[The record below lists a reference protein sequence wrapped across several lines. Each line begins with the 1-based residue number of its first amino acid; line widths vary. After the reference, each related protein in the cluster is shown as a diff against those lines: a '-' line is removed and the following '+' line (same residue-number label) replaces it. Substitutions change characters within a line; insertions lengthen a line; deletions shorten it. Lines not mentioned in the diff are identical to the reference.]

1 MFLNKRFSRAGVLF
15 ASALVCSA
23 FANEAKVPQIEEVTV
38 VGAQSEPLILNRQND
53 AGSRL
58 DLSILE
64 TPASIHIIDQ
74 DTMRERGFST
84 TLQALD
90 SVVGV
95 QSGQCFGLVCFSTR
109 GFAGTTSLPFLFNGN
124 RYPGLAMSPRS
135 TFNYERIEV
144 IKGASSVQHGFG
156 ATTGAVNYVT
166 KKADGREETEVAV
179 SMGSSDTQ
187 SVGIGKGGRL
197 DEDTAY
203 RIDGN
208 FVSGNQ
214 GSYGFVDD
222 TGYEDYHLSGEI
234 KHDFSDDFSAA
245 ISFDSFKDQGEGY
258 FGTPVVNGKID
269 ESVDDNNYNVGDDR
283 ISKKVYW
290 ASLKLEW
297 QIDEQL
303 TLRNETYGNNEDR
316 LWQNAES
323 YSYNAGTGLV
333 DRGSFLHITHDQRI
347 YGNRTD
353 LILKNV
359 IGGMP
364 NRLLVGF
371 DYSYNRHQRDNNSP
385 YGGSDT
391 VDFANP
397 VSGLFYSPDPFSS
410 QRRSEVKS
418 KGYYLEDFLELTDA
432 FSLSLALRH
441 DVSDL
446 DSFDLRA
453 DSDFSKHY
461 SANSWRIG
469 GIYQFNDSVSAYAQ
483 IGRAF
488 EPPSQI
494 VTLAES
500 RKEFELTESRQTEIG
515 LKGVF
520 AEGRVE
526 ATVALFD
533 ITRSNILTRDPV
545 DPSKRSQIGEQSSEG
560 VELEVAYH
568 PSEQWSIHA
577 NMSLID
583 AQYDDF
589 IDSSGGVPVSRA
601 GNVPTDVPEKLANLW
616 LSWRP
621 DGLWRSGMG
630 VHYVDERAANRGNT
644 VFMDSYTTV
653 DAYIGRKV
661 GPGELTLHL
670 RNITDEV
677 YANHSY
683 GDGQFML
690 GEPRGFTL
698 GWYAKY

>member
-1 MFLNKRFSRAGVLF
+1 MNKRFSHAGLLL
-15 ASALVCSA
+15 ASALACSA
-23 FANEAKVPQIEEVTV
+23 FADEAEVPQLEEVTV
-38 VGAQSEPLILNRQND
+38 IGTQSEPLTLNRQND

-64 TPASIHIIDQ
+64 TPASINIIDQ
-74 DTMRERGFST
+74 ETMRERGFTT

-166 KKADGREETEVAV
+166 KKADGREETEVAM

-203 RIDGN
+203 RIDGH

-222 TGYEDYHLSGEI
+222 TSYEDYHLSGEI
-234 KHDFSDDFSAA
+234 AHNFSDDFSAA
-245 ISFDSFKDQGEGY
+245 LSFDSFKDQGEGY

-269 ESVDDNNYNVGDDR
+269 ESVDENNYNVGDDR

-290 ASLKLEW
+290 ASLKFEW

-303 TLRNETYGNNEDR
+303 TLRNETYANNEDR

-333 DRGSFLHITHDQRI
+333 DRSSFLHITHDQRI

-353 LILKNV
+353 LILKHV

-385 YGGSDT
+385 YGGADT

-397 VSGLFYSPDPFSS
+397 VSGVFFSPDPFSS

-469 GIYQFNDSVSAYAQ
+469 GIYQFNESVSAYAQ

-515 LKGVF
+515 IKGIF

-526 ATVALFD
+526 ATMALFD
-533 ITRSNILTRDPV
+533 ITRSNILTRDPI

-560 VELEVAYH
+560 VELELTYH
-568 PSEQWSIHA
+568 PSENWSIHA

-621 DGLWRSGMG
+621 DGLWRSGLG

-653 DAYIGRKV
+653 DAYVGRKV

-690 GEPRGFTL
+690 GEARGFTL
-698 GWYAKY
+698 SWYVKY

>member
-1 MFLNKRFSRAGVLF
+1 MNKRFSHAGFLL

-23 FANEAKVPQIEEVTV
+23 SADEAKVPQLEEVMVIGT
-38 VGAQSEPLILNRQND
+38 QSEPLILNRKND

-58 DLSILE
+58 DLSVLE

-74 DTMRERGFST
+74 GTMRERGFST

-109 GFAGTTSLPFLFNGN
+109 GFAGTGSLPFLFNGN

-166 KKADGREETEVAV
+166 KKADGREETEFAV

-197 DEDTAY
+197 DEDTVY

-222 TGYEDYHLSGEI
+222 TSYEDYHLSGEI

-385 YGGSDT
+385 YGGADT

-500 RKEFELTESRQTEIG
+500 RKEFELTESRQTEVG
-515 LKGVF
+515 LKGIF
-520 AEGRVE
+520 AEGSVE

-670 RNITDEV
+670 RNISDEV